1 VTPTPAVTD
10 EPIVRL
16 RHPWRWFAAI
26 VLVVVLAQIAVYV
39 ATTDAFRLDL
49 VAQYFFDPRVL
60 NGIVT
65 TLQLTVLAMLVGVVG
80 GVLLAVMR
88 MSDNGV
94 LRAVAGGFVW
104 VFRGTPV
111 LVQLY
116 LWFYLGTVLP
126 RVTLGIPFGP
136 TLFTASTSDLISPLT
151 AGILGLGLNEAA
163 YMAEIVR
170 SGINSV
176 DRGQSEAAE
185 ALGLTPGQTFLRV
198 VLPQAARV
206 IVPPTGNEVIT
217 MLKLSS
223 LVTIIGMTDLLGAVQ
238 QISARNL
245 QTFPLFEVAALW
257 YLLITSILT
266 VLQGMLER
274 RFARGHRGVGSTLQ
288 VAGA

>member
-1 VTPTPAVTD
+1 MTPTPAVAD

-16 RHPWRWFAAI
+16 RHPWRWLAAI
-26 VLVVVLAQIAVYV
+26 LILIVLAQIVVYV

-49 VAQYFFDPRVL
+49 VAQYFFDQRVL
-60 NGIVT
+60 NGVVT

-80 GVLLAVMR
+80 GVVLAVMR

-126 RVTLGIPFGP
+126 KVTLGVPFGP

-170 SGINSV
+170 GGINSV

-185 ALGLTPGQTFLRV
+185 ALGLTPGQTFRRV

-266 VLQGMLER
+266 VGQGMLER

-288 VAGA
+288 LAGA

>member
-1 VTPTPAVTD
+1 MTLTD
-10 EPIVRL
+10 EPVVRL
-16 RHPWRWFAAI
+16 RHPWRWVAA
-26 VLVVVLAQIAVYV
+26 VLLVLILGRVAVYV
-39 ATTDAFRLDL
+39 GTTDAFRLDL
-49 VAQYFFDPRVL
+49 VARYLFDPRVL
-60 NGIVT
+60 AGVVT
-65 TLQLTVLAMLVGVVG
+65 TLQLTVLAMLLGVVG
-80 GVLLAVMR
+80 GVLIAVMR
-88 MSDNGV
+88 MTDNPV

-104 VFRGTPV
+104 LFRGTPV
-111 LVQLY
+111 LVQLF

-126 RVTLGIPFGP
+126 RIEVGLPWGP
-136 TLFTASTSDLISPLT
+136 TLWSASTSDLISPLT
-151 AGILGLGLNEAA
+151 AAILGLGLNEAA

-185 ALGLTPGQTFLRV
+185 ALGLTPAQTFWRV

-257 YLLITSILT
+257 YLILTSVLT
-266 VLQGMLER
+266 VLQGALER
-274 RFARGHRGVGSTLQ
+274 RVGRGHRGVGSTVK
-288 VAGA
+288 VAA

>member
-1 VTPTPAVTD
+1 VTPTPTVAD

-16 RHPWRWFAAI
+16 RHPWRWLAAI
-26 VLVVVLAQIAVYV
+26 LIVVVLAQVAVYV

-49 VAQYFFDPRVL
+49 VAQYFFDQRVL
-60 NGIVT
+60 NGVVT
-65 TLQLTVLAMLVGVVG
+65 TLQLTVLAMIVGVVG

-126 RVTLGIPFGP
+126 RVTLGLPFGP

-170 SGINSV
+170 GGINSV

-185 ALGLTPGQTFLRV
+185 ALGLTPGQTFRRV

-266 VLQGMLER
+266 VGQGMLER

>member
-1 VTPTPAVTD
+1 MSPTD
-10 EPIVRL
+10 EPVVRL
-16 RHPWRWFAAI
+16 RHPWRGVAAVLL
-26 VLVVVLAQIAVYV
+26 VLVLGRVAFYV
-39 ATTDAFRLDL
+39 GTTDAFRLDL
-49 VAQYFFDPRVL
+49 VARYFFDPRVL
-60 NGIVT
+60 AGVVT
-65 TLQLTVLAMLVGVVG
+65 TLQLTVLAMLLGVVG
-80 GVLLAVMR
+80 GVLVAVMR
-88 MSDNGV
+88 MTDNLV

-104 VFRGTPV
+104 LFRGTPV
-111 LVQLY
+111 LVQLF

-126 RVTLGIPFGP
+126 RVEVGLPWGP
-136 TLFTASTSDLISPLT
+136 TLWSASTSDLISPLA

-185 ALGLTPGQTFLRV
+185 ALGLTPSQTFWRV

-245 QTFPLFEVAALW
+245 QTFPLFEVAAVW
-257 YLLITSILT
+257 YLLLTSVLT
-266 VLQGMLER
+266 VLQGALER
-274 RFARGHRGVGSTLQ
+274 RVGRGHRGVGST
-288 VAGA
+288 ARKEAAA

>member
-1 VTPTPAVTD
+1 MTPTPTVAD

-16 RHPWRWFAAI
+16 RHPWRWLAAI
-26 VLVVVLAQIAVYV
+26 LIVVVLAQVAVYV

-49 VAQYFFDPRVL
+49 VAQYFFDQRVL
-60 NGIVT
+60 NGVVT
-65 TLQLTVLAMLVGVVG
+65 TLQLTVLAMIVGVVG

-126 RVTLGIPFGP
+126 RVTLGLPFGP

-170 SGINSV
+170 GGINSV

-185 ALGLTPGQTFLRV
+185 ALGLTPGQTFRRV

-266 VLQGMLER
+266 VGQGMLER

>member
-1 VTPTPAVTD
+1 MTPTPAVTD

-60 NGIVT
+60 NGIVA

>member
-1 VTPTPAVTD
+1 MTPTPAVVD

-16 RHPWRWFAAI
+16 RHPWRWLAAI
-26 VLVVVLAQIAVYV
+26 VLVVVLAQIVVYV

-49 VAQYFFDPRVL
+49 VARYFFDPRVL
-60 NGIVT
+60 NGVVT
-65 TLQLTVLAMLVGVVG
+65 SLQLTVLAMLVGVVG

-104 VFRGTPV
+104 GFRGTPV

-136 TLFTASTSDLISPLT
+136 TLFKASTSDLISPLT
-151 AGILGLGLNEAA
+151 AAILGLGLNEAA

-185 ALGLTPGQTFLRV
+185 ALGLTPSQTFLRV

-245 QTFPLFEVAALW
+245 QTFPLFEVAAIW
-257 YLLITSILT
+257 YLLITSVLT

-274 RFARGHRGVGSTLQ
+274 RFARGHRGVGSTVQ
-288 VAGA
+288 VAAA

>member
-1 VTPTPAVTD
+1 MTPTPAVTD